1 MTIASSR
8 RTTQR
13 VSHLR
18 VVGLLLCLL
27 RRPPRSRSCSAVRAT
42 LFLRHRG
49 PACSSA
55 LLGEGS
61 TCHARE
67 LGHPRLAADRATAE
81 PAERGLCTIDPIVVH
96 DVRHVAHDLRRVG
109 SSSCLRPSSG
119 ACNHVSADHEASRL
133 TKMDDE
139 ILQPRS
145 VAAAKFPK
153 GIRCRAWRR
162 VVDSPAL
169 AFGVPIAAVPNGQV
183 FPRDVWQRRSQAHLP
198 ALEHRSR

>member
-1 MTIASSR
+1 M
-8 RTTQR
+8 
-13 VSHLR
+13 H
-18 VVGLLLCLL
+18 
-27 RRPPRSRSCSAVRAT
+27 
-42 LFLRHRG
+42 
-49 PACSSA
+49 
-55 LLGEGS
+55 
-61 TCHARE
+61 
-67 LGHPRLAADRATAE
+67 RATAE

-169 AFGVPIAAVPNGQV
+169 AFGVPIAAVPNLPG
-183 FPRDVWQRRSQAHLP
+183 FPRDVWQRRSTRHPSAGHTSS
-198 ALEHRSR
+198 RSSPIPPPKSVGTLRRLSPRAASGAVLHVRPLSVHVGRNRVKR